1 MHYLRPFFAFLI
13 IASLIL
19 LVRWIM
25 VPADFG
31 IQETGYM
38 YGWYRKSNEKEWQAR
53 EIKYQGKE
61 YCQSCHAQP
70 YQDVSSSPHR
80 LIECEN
86 CHGPALT
93 HPTEP
98 PKLAKNANREL
109 CLRCHTYLP
118 YPTSKRSEIKGI
130 DQNEHNPG
138 LACISCHEPHKASKP
153 G

>member
-1 MHYLRPFFAFLI
+1 MHYFRP
-13 IASLIL
+13 L
-19 LVRWIM
+19 LVFVGAAGLGLAIRLIM

-38 YGWYRKSNEKEWQAR
+38 YGWYRKSNEKEWQAQ

-70 YQDVSSSPHR
+70 YQDIFSSSHR

-93 HPTEP
+93 HPADP
-98 PKLAKNANREL
+98 AKLVKNTSREL
-109 CLRCHTYLP
+109 CLRCHAYLP

-130 DQNEHNPG
+130 DHNEHNPG
-138 LACISCHEPHKASKP
+138 MECISCHEAHKASKP